1 MKPAASGASGWA
13 IGALIFCVAPAYAEG
28 DPIADKTVFANQ
40 CVSCH
45 TTQAGKNGF
54 GPSLAP

>member
-1 MKPAASGASGWA
+1 MKPAASGWA

-28 DPIADKTVFANQ
+28 DPIAGKTVFANQ